1 MVDKAMV
8 KQYRVVTRRRDDG
21 TVFRYAREV
30 TKTNNKGMEE
40 CMLRLL
46 TARGLCRAQREAL
59 KAGGSNAKEQA
70 ARKAILDVV
79 KRETASADV
88 CQKVVL
94 QDLQALL
101 TAETG

>member
-1 MVDKAMV
+1 MVEMI
-8 KQYRVVTRRRDDG
+8 
-21 TVFRYAREV
+21 TVD
-30 TKTNNKGMEE
+30 MEE
-40 CMLRLL
+40 HLSGGEARCL
-46 TARGLCRAQREAL
+46 TPSHSSPALREAL